1 MKKFFAVLAIAGVM
15 VSCNNKKK
23 DEKKPD
29 GDTTTVTTNTTTTG
43 DNTTTT
49 TTTTTTGVPNFKD
62 AEVQKFANDYNAF
75 IDQYLAGY
83 KDPAKMAELSK
94 SMQDWSSR
102 ASSISMKLANDPEE
116 AKKWTD
122 WAMMIS
128 KKVQD
133 AMSNMNK

>member
-1 MKKFFAVLAIAGVM
+1 MKKFFAVLAVAGLM
-15 VSCNNKKK
+15 ASCNSKKK
-23 DEKKPD
+23 DEKKPE

-43 DNTTTT
+43 DNTTT

-62 AEVQKFANDYNAF
+62 AEVQKFANDYNTF

-102 ASSISMKLANDPEE
+102 AQSISMKLANDPEE